1 MKKNPLA
8 HKKEPSFL
16 GTIGGLGLR
25 ALHACQN
32 QRNLLEPTFMK
43 STLPAPQTTA
53 LLAAAFLLTGC
64 LATPVERSGGPGS
77 VTIEKTNPSAIL
89 TAARRVFAERGY
101 TTGPGQFPQHI
112 SFQRP
117 AGRTGELFFG
127 SFNRETLIR
136 VRLDLRP
143 IPGTQNFRV
152 EPQVFRVSTS
162 GRLSSERDTRMLR
175 TWSAQFGPMLRQIR
189 DEAANAN

>member
-1 MKKNPLA
+1 MKWILSK
-8 HKKEPSFL
+8 
-16 GTIGGLGLR
+16 
-25 ALHACQN
+25 
-32 QRNLLEPTFMK
+32 
-43 STLPAPQTTA
+43 LPPTA
-53 LLAAAFLLTGC
+53 LVAAAFILNGC

-77 VTIEKTNPSAIL
+77 VTIENTHPSAIL
-89 TAARRVFAERGY
+89 AAARRVFAERGY
-101 TTGPGQFPQHI
+101 STGPGQFPQHI

-143 IPGTQNFRV
+143 IPGTRNFRV

-162 GRLSSERDTRMLR
+162 GRVSSERDTRMLR
-175 TWSAQFGPMLRQIR
+175 SWSAQFGPMLRQIR
-189 DEAANAN
+189 DEAANAL